1 MAGAIDV
8 EVKFA
13 DTFLKRLKGLMFIS
27 SQPEIPLL
35 LIPGSKIHTCFM
47 KFTIDV
53 IYLNKNNVILAKQRL
68 EPWKLGMSVKN
79 TAKILEGKV
88 GFAECFKVGDTLNFK
103 QDVIA

>member
-1 MAGAIDV
+1 MARTTDV
-8 EVKFA
+8 EVRLA

-53 IYLNKNNVILAKQRL
+53 IYLDKNNIILAKQRL
-68 EPWKLGMSVKN
+68 DPWKLGMSVKN
-79 TAKILEGKV
+79 TTKILEGKV
-88 GFAECFKVGDTLNFK
+88 GFAEYFEVGDTLNFK